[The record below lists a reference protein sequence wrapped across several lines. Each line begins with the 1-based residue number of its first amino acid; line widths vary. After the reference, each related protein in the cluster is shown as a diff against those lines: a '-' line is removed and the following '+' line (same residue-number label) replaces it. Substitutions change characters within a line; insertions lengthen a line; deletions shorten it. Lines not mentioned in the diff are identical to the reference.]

1 MAQAENWEGIQPYV
15 AKLRKAVEDLPSPP
29 QPDDEYSQKRNDLNK
44 TLEGIEEQ
52 VSGRV
57 QMEQMADDV

>member
-1 MAQAENWEGIQPYV
+1 MTQAENWEAIQPHV
-15 AKLRKAVEDLPSPP
+15 AKLRKAIEELPSPP
-29 QPDDEYSQKRNDLNK
+29 HPDDDYSQKRNDLNK

-57 QMEQMADDV
+57 QMEQMDDV